1 MTYVPELGG
10 GLPKIRTPTH
20 IGMGLTENRHTDRED
35 KLKPTSKVADIQADN
50 IK

>member
-1 MTYVPELGG
+1 MTYVPVLGG

-20 IGMGLTENRHTDRED
+20 LGMRLKGNRHTDRED
-35 KLKPTSKVADIQADN
+35 KLKPSSKVADIQADN